1 MDERIRSASK
11 YNLWYNNTIDS
22 GFQRQIYTKDIDKY
36 LGSKVV
42 KVLTDEQT
50 IEREYTPLEIITDN
64 YEKIVVSLDDFQLPS
79 RNGIRHIRAWELSRI
94 LL

>member
-42 KVLTDEQT
+42 KVLTGQRRVGKAIYSARQPCT
-50 IEREYTPLEIITDN
+50 YWN
-64 YEKIVVSLDDFQLPS
+64 K
-79 RNGIRHIRAWELSRI
+79 A
-94 LL
+94 